1 MLRSIGRRVFDF
13 DRQVA
18 VMAVLNRT
26 PDSFSDKGATWALD
40 KALDHADRAL
50 EAGADWLDVG
60 GVKAGPGAEVTE
72 AEELRRVL
80 PALEA
85 LRDRTDAV
93 VSVDTFRPGVARRAL
108 AAGADAVND
117 PSGLR
122 DPGLAEAV
130 ADAGATLVVMHT
142 GGPPRTRPY
151 RPAYAD
157 VVAEVAGFL
166 GDRAAVAR
174 AHGVSPERL
183 VIDPGYDFHKNT
195 FHSLELLRRL
205 DELPALGYPILVA
218 LSNKDFVGE
227 TLDLPVDER
236 VEGSLAA
243 AVVAVTKGARI
254 IRVHQ
259 VEATVRAVRMTE
271 AILGWRRPAATRRG
285 LA

>member
-80 PALEA
+80 PLLEA

-122 DPGLAEAV
+122 DPGLAEA
-130 ADAGATLVVMHT
+130 AAAAGATLVLTHT
-142 GGPPRTRPY
+142 GGPPRTRPH

-157 VVAEVAGFL
+157 VVAEVAAFL
-166 GDRAAVAR
+166 ASRAAVAR
-174 AHGVSPERL
+174 HRGVPMDRL
-183 VIDPGYDFHKNT
+183 IVDPGHDFHKNT
-195 FHSLELLRRL
+195 FHSLELTRRL
-205 DELPALGYPILVA
+205 GELRALGYPLMVA
-218 LSNKDFVGE
+218 LSNKDFIGE
-227 TLDLPVDER
+227 TLDLPLDD
-236 VEGSLAA
+236 
-243 AVVAVTKGARI
+243 
-254 IRVHQ
+254 
-259 VEATVRAVRMTE
+259 
-271 AILGWRRPAATRRG
+271 
-285 LA
+285 

>member
-60 GVKAGPGAEVTE
+60 GVKAGPGAEVSE

-80 PALEA
+80 PLLEA

-227 TLDLPVDER
+227 TLDLPLDER

>member
-26 PDSFSDKGATWALD
+26 PDSFSDHGATWPLD
-40 KALDHADRAL
+40 EALDHADRAL
-50 EAGADWLDVG
+50 EAGADWLDLG

-80 PALEA
+80 PLLEA
-85 LRDRTDAV
+85 VRDRTDAV
-93 VSVDTFRPGVARRAL
+93 VSVDTYRPGVARRAL

-122 DPGLAEAV
+122 DPRLAEAA

-142 GGPPRTRPY
+142 GGPPRTRPH

-157 VVAEVAGFL
+157 VVAEVASFL

-205 DELPALGYPILVA
+205 DELVELGYPIMVA

-227 TLDLPVDER
+227 ALDLPVGER

-254 IRVHQ
+254 VRVHQ

-271 AILGWRRPAATRRG
+271 TILGWRRPAATRRG

>member
-72 AEELRRVL
+72 AEELRWVL
-80 PALEA
+80 PLLEA

-122 DPGLAEAV
+122 DPGLAEA
-130 ADAGATLVVMHT
+130 AAQSAWWSTPATTSTRTPSTRSSCCAGSTSCSRSATRSWSPSPT
-142 GGPPRTRPY
+142 RTSSAR
-151 RPAYAD
+151 RSTCRWAN
-157 VVAEVAGFL
+157 GS
-166 GDRAAVAR
+166 RAA
-174 AHGVSPERL
+174 SP
-183 VIDPGYDFHKNT
+183 P
-195 FHSLELLRRL
+195 
-205 DELPALGYPILVA
+205 
-218 LSNKDFVGE
+218 LS
-227 TLDLPVDER
+227 
-236 VEGSLAA
+236 
-243 AVVAVTKGARI
+243 
-254 IRVHQ
+254 
-259 VEATVRAVRMTE
+259 
-271 AILGWRRPAATRRG
+271 
-285 LA
+285 